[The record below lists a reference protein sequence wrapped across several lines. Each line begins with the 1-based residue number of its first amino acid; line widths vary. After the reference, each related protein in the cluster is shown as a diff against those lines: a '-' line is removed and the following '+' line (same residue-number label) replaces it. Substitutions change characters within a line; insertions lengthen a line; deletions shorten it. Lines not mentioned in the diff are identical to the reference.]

1 MATQAATKT
10 RTRGDPLPADRRAT
24 LIAEAMQ
31 ADELG
36 QHYVPTEDGY
46 LALPVTRVPPEALV
60 YRADNGRILSEL
72 AHAAHARAMTV
83 AELKARGESAE
94 VQGLLATLLIEKAR
108 DPEGPIYDELAR
120 YGHQT
125 EPLLITRDG
134 LVVNGN
140 RRLAAMTALAG
151 EDPGT
156 YADFAS
162 VRVAVLPA
170 DVGRDRLEYIEAAL
184 QMAPEL
190 KLSYSWINRRLK
202 LRQHVGDLDRDRVAK
217 AYRFKEPADIE
228 VELQELALAEDYL
241 AWRGAPEE
249 FDHVADQEDNFVR
262 FNKQLTALSAPHVGE
277 LWKRIGFVLLRAADE
292 LDRPIDHYF
301 PFAAPAPRAI
311 VHWVPRAFA
320 ADLGL
325 IDRPEP
331 GQVKPLKA
339 PVADQLGTR
348 IDAAAD
354 PAKTARTIMGLIDTL
369 KSNEETYLGP
379 QRVVHHLRMAR
390 DAMEALDR
398 ETMPDRQLRRVQAE
412 MAALGQHVD
421 ALLAGRQNRRP
432 MARARERQLPAAARW
447 LVRRARRL
455 RGRQM

>member
-1 MATQAATKT
+1 MATQDATKT
-10 RTRGDPLPADRRAT
+10 RTRSDPPSADRRAT
-24 LIAEAMQ
+24 LITAAMQ

-72 AHAAHARAMTV
+72 AHAAHARATTV
-83 AELKARGESAE
+83 AALKARGESAE
-94 VQGLLATLLIEKAR
+94 VQDLLGTLLLEKAR

-125 EPLLITRDG
+125 EPLLTTRDG

-140 RRLAAMTALAG
+140 RRLAAMTALA
-151 EDPGT
+151 EADPRT

-170 DVGRDRLEYIEAAL
+170 EIGRDRLEYIEAAL

-202 LRQHVGDLDRDRVAK
+202 LRQHVADLDRDRVAK
-217 AYRFKEPADIE
+217 AYRFKDPADIE
-228 VELQELALAEDYL
+228 VELEELALAEDYL

-249 FDHVADQEDNFVR
+249 FDEVAHREEDFVR
-262 FNKQLTALSAPHVGE
+262 FNKQLKALKAAHVVQ

-311 VHWVPRAFA
+311 VHWVPRVFA

-325 IDRPEP
+325 TDRPEP
-331 GQVKPLKA
+331 GQVKSLKA
-339 PVADQLGTR
+339 PLAGELSTRLDQT
-348 IDAAAD
+348 AD
-354 PAKTARTIMGLIDTL
+354 PARTARTIMGLIDTL

-379 QRVVHHLRMAR
+379 DRVVHHLRMAR

-412 MAALGQHVD
+412 MAALGQHLD
-421 ALLAGRQNRRP
+421 ALRAGRRDGRP
-432 MARARERQLPAAARW
+432 MARATERRLPPAARW
-447 LVRRARRL
+447 LVRKARRI
-455 RGRQM
+455 RGS